1 MRLSSRRGFKGAR
14 RSWPGGVGA
23 GAAKGVDDADAE
35 DGRPGAVGQDERL
48 DPLQVVGVE
57 EPRPA
62 VGEVALPLLV
72 MEDLDE
78 V

>member
-1 MRLSSRRGFKGAR
+1 MGHDEG
-14 RSWPGGVGA
+14 P
-23 GAAKGVDDADAE
+23 AALQDVVVD
-35 DGRPGAVGQDERL
+35 
-48 DPLQVVGVE
+48 